1 MEYAEAAAARS
12 SKRAHYLS
20 PHSVKVR
27 FHNHFYIFLC
37 FFLAD
42 CTATAA
48 RAAHAAAAVALKVR
62 RVADLDENDPAAV
75 QRRQTRRE
83 VDLLEADLQRVRE
96 EERHYRTRLDMSI
109 NYDTE
114 VNKYIELL
122 HAYNDLK
129 DAGQALIGKLAEL
142 EGTTSREMYERYDLD
157 LKD

>member
-1 MEYAEAAAARS
+1 MPPPPS
-12 SKRAHYLS
+12 PSKSDVSL
-20 PHSVKVR
+20 
-27 FHNHFYIFLC
+27 
-37 FFLAD
+37 
-42 CTATAA
+42 
-48 RAAHAAAAVALKVR
+48 
-62 RVADLDENDPAAV
+62 DLDENDPAAV